1 MGDNERLA
9 YLIGVDHRI
18 QYTNASC
25 GPEWKADIKALED
38 YLADKAVEL
47 NVDLLAEEFNE
58 EYLVRNHST
67 GCTVRDAA
75 GRVEKQHIFCEPDAA
90 EREAKKLNTP
100 DLRESFWLDRL
111 LKSGASSLL
120 FVCGDDHLK
129 SFSKKLNAAGF
140 ETTILSE
147 NWGNDWMIKQ

>member
-9 YLIGVDHRI
+9 YLIGVHHRI

-25 GPEWKADIKALED
+25 GPEWRTDIKALED

-58 EYLVRNHST
+58 EYLVQNHAT

-100 DLRESFWLDRL
+100 DLRESFWLDCL

-120 FVCGDDHLK
+120 LLCGDDQLK

-140 ETTILSE
+140 ETTILSG

>member
-25 GPEWKADIKALED
+25 VAEWRADIKALED

-58 EYLVRNHST
+58 EYIVRNHAT

-75 GRVEKQHIFCEPDAA
+75 GRVEKQHVFCEPDDA

-100 DLRESFWLDRL
+100 DLRESFWLVRL
-111 LKSGASSLL
+111 LKSGASSIL
-120 FVCGDDHLK
+120 FVCGDDHLT
-129 SFSKKLNAAGF
+129 SFSNKLNAAGF

-147 NWGNDWMIKQ
+147 NWGG

>member
-9 YLIGVDHRI
+9 YLIGVVHRI

-25 GPEWKADIKALED
+25 GLEWRADIKALED
-38 YLADKAVEL
+38 YLADKALEL

-58 EYLVRNHST
+58 EYLVRNHAT

-100 DLRESFWLDRL
+100 DLRESFWLDHL

>member
-1 MGDNERLA
+1 VRFIA
-9 YLIGVDHRI
+9 PYLLP
-18 QYTNASC
+18 T
-25 GPEWKADIKALED
+25 
-38 YLADKAVEL
+38 
-47 NVDLLAEEFNE
+47 
-58 EYLVRNHST
+58 
-67 GCTVRDAA
+67 
-75 GRVEKQHIFCEPDAA
+75 GRVENQHIFCDPDAA

-120 FVCGDDHLK
+120 FVCGDEHLK

-140 ETTILSE
+140 ESSILSE

>member
-25 GPEWKADIKALED
+25 GPEWRADIKALED
-38 YLADKAVEL
+38 YLADKALEL

-58 EYLVRNHST
+58 EYLVRDRAT

-111 LKSGASSLL
+111 LKLGASSLL
-120 FVCGDDHLK
+120 FVCGNDHLK

-147 NWGNDWMIKQ
+147 NWGND